1 MIDMKKFGF
10 FFAALVAVVFASC
23 TNGTPKANMQNEL
36 DSLSY
41 AFGIANTMGLK
52 DYLVQRMDVDTA
64 YIDEFVKGVN
74 ESVNSSEDKKKNAYY
89 AGLQIGQQVSQQ
101 MLKGINYELFG
112 EDSTKTISLNNFL
125 AAFVAGTTGKGG
137 LMTMETSDSLMR
149 ALIPVIKK
157 THLEEAYGENKV
169 ACEAFMAEIAKKE
182 GIKSLDGGVFYEV
195 LKEGKGEIPADT
207 NTVKVHYEGKLI
219 NDSIFDSS
227 YKRETPASFRC
238 NQVIPG
244 WTTALT
250 NMPVGSTWKVYIPQD
265 QAYAEREAG
274 QIPPFS
280 CLIFTIELLEIEK

>member
-1 MIDMKKFGF
+1 MKKIGF
-10 FFAALVAVVFASC
+10 FFAALVAVVFTSC
-23 TNGTPKANMQNEL
+23 TKGTPQANMQNNV

-41 AFGIANTMGLK
+41 AFGMAQTQGLK
-52 DYLVQRMDVDTA
+52 DYLVQRMGVDTA

-74 ESVNSSEDKKKNAYY
+74 ESVNGSNDKKKNAYY

-125 AAFVAGTTGKGG
+125 AGFVSGTVGKGG
-137 LMTMETSDSLMR
+137 LMTIESADSLMR
-149 ALIPVIKK
+149 AMIPVIKK
-157 THLEEAYGENKV
+157 AHLEEAYGENKK
-169 ACEAFMAEIAKKE
+169 ACEDFMAEIAKKE
-182 GIKSLDGGVFYEV
+182 GILSLDGGVYYEV

-207 NTVKVHYEGKLI
+207 SMVKVHYEGKLI
-219 NDSIFDSS
+219 NDTIFDSS
-227 YKRETPASFRC
+227 YKREEPASFRC

-250 NMPVGSTWKVYIPQD
+250 HMPVGSTWKVYIPQD

-280 CLIFTIELLEIEK
+280 CLIFTIELLAIEK